1 MTLPDFDVLVVG
13 SGPAGVAAAFPL
25 IEAGWRVAM
34 VDGGAQ
40 PEIDVPD
47 GEYLG
52 LRATDP
58 LQARWL
64 LGADLHAL
72 RAAEASSPKF
82 RAATLAFAFRDFAAA
97 NRIVAERFALAGS
110 MAVGGLSNAW
120 GCGVTRFAASEWGD
134 VAIDARELDAAY
146 ASVAAR
152 VGLSGAADDDLATFF
167 GVDDLARGAIPL
179 DRLHA
184 WLAGRYARSRQAAM
198 ADGFRMGRAR
208 LAVLAQDAPDGR
220 LGCDARGLCLWGC
233 PRRAMY
239 SSRYDLASLRRHA
252 GFVHV
257 PGFIVE
263 RVVRDGGAWRAH
275 ARGPQG
281 GPETV
286 AARHV
291 VLAAGAIAST
301 AIAMRSLPGF
311 RAARLLHLPMA
322 AFALWLPRFTAAH
335 AVPGPATAQ
344 LAFTLD
350 GDAPQEVCGYT
361 FSTHG
366 LPMTEFL
373 RHAPLSVA
381 GAAPLLR
388 ALLPSCIVANC
399 FLPARLTRS
408 RVELRDDG
416 ALCVTGGEA
425 EDAAEFG
432 ERVRARLAAAFA
444 ASGARMLPGSF
455 RRGAAGADVHYA
467 GTMPMRAS
475 PRPGEC
481 DADGELSGLEGV
493 YAADAAVLPTLPAKS
508 HTLAMMANAHRIGAR
523 LARRLATTLPC

>member
-1 MTLPDFDVLVVG
+1 MTPPDFDVLVVG

-25 IEAGWRVAM
+25 VEAGWRVAM

-40 PEIDVPD
+40 PGTDVPD
-47 GEYLG
+47 GEYLD

-58 LQARWL
+58 GQARWL

-72 RAAEASSPKF
+72 RAAEANSPKF

-97 NRIVAERFALAGS
+97 NRVVAQRFALVGS

-120 GCGVTRFAASEWGD
+120 GCGVTRFAASDWGD
-134 VAIDARELDAAY
+134 ASIDARELDAAY

-152 VGLSGAADDDLATFF
+152 VGLSGAADDDLAAFF

-184 WLAGRYARSRQAAM
+184 WLAGCYAGSRRAAK

-208 LAVLAQDAPDGR
+208 LAVLAQDAPGGR
-220 LGCDARGLCLWGC
+220 QGCDARGLCLWGC
-233 PRRAMY
+233 PRRATY
-239 SSRYDLASLRRHA
+239 SSRHDLAGLRRHA
-252 GFVHV
+252 GFVHLPAHV
-257 PGFIVE
+257 VE
-263 RVVRDGGAWRAH
+263 RLERGAAGWLARTRGPDGG
-275 ARGPQG
+275 GK
-281 GPETV
+281 TV
-286 AARHV
+286 AARRV
-291 VLAAGAIAST
+291 VLAAGTVAST
-301 AIAMRSLPGF
+301 AIAMRSLAGF
-311 RAARLLHLPMA
+311 RAAQLLHLPMA
-322 AFALWLPRFTAAH
+322 AFALWLPRFTGAH

-373 RHAPLSVA
+373 RHAPLSAA

-399 FLPARLTRS
+399 FLPSRLTRS

-416 ALCVTGGEA
+416 TLVVTGGEA

-481 DADGELSGLEGV
+481 DADGELRGLEGV
-493 YAADAAVLPTLPAKS
+493 HLADASALPTLPAKS
-508 HTLAMMANAHRIGAR
+508 HTLAVMANAHRIGAR
-523 LARRLATTLPC
+523 LARRLATVPP